1 MPYATRMSHL
11 SPQDKPFVVSGALFV
26 GAVALDMYMSMF
38 ELPLSQIELL
48 DWVAW
53 ILSIGGVIVFF
64 SALVNHKHHR

>member
-1 MPYATRMSHL
+1 MLCGMSRL

-26 GAVALDMYMSMF
+26 GGVLLDAYMSMF
-38 ELPLSQIELL
+38 ELPLSQIQLL

-64 SALVNHKHHR
+64 SALINHKSHR